1 MDIVKKRIVIVIV
14 VTVLCALGSFIA
26 YNHFTESK
34 DDYSGENEPEV
45 VFKDTFK
52 DNLPRLDASLATQPL
67 MDEFVK
73 YFAGKDSLSSVKE
86 NYTNTHPAYV
96 ELIGGKKDLI
106 VVTEPSEE
114 ELKLASDKNVLL
126 EVTKLVN
133 ESFVFYV
140 NKDNKVDGL
149 TLEQIQNIYS
159 GKITNWKDVGGED
172 KEILAY
178 QRPVNSGSQTGMISL
193 VMKDIPLKK
202 PRTVE
207 MIESMGGIID
217 AVASYDNASAGIGYS
232 YYYYANTM
240 YSSPDIKFLK
250 VDGVLPTYES
260 TKDESYPIRTAYY
273 LVTRKDADEKTLKF
287 KEALLSKEGSSV
299 IRGAGYVS
307 TN

>member
-1 MDIVKKRIVIVIV
+1 MKKRIVIVIV

-45 VFKDTFK
+45 VFKDIFK

-96 ELIGGKKDLI
+96 ELIDGKKDLI

>member
-1 MDIVKKRIVIVIV
+1 MKKRIVIVIV

-96 ELIGGKKDLI
+96 ELIDGKKDLI

>member
-1 MDIVKKRIVIVIV
+1 MRGLLYNLSLLYYCYD
-14 VTVLCALGSFIA
+14 SHYYDDYN
-26 YNHFTESK
+26 YNHFTGLK
-34 DDYSGENEPEV
+34 DDYSGDDEPEV
-45 VFKDTFK
+45 VFKDIFK
-52 DNLPRLDASLATQPL
+52 DSLPRLDASLATQPL

-96 ELIGGKKDLI
+96 ELIDGKKDLI

-149 TLEQIQNIYS
+149 TLEQIQNIYF
-159 GKITNWKDVGGED
+159 GKIINWKDVGGED

-202 PRTVE
+202 PKTVE

-250 VDGVLPTYES
+250 VDGVLPTY
-260 TKDESYPIRTAYY
+260 
-273 LVTRKDADEKTLKF
+273 
-287 KEALLSKEGSSV
+287 
-299 IRGAGYVS
+299 
-307 TN
+307 

>member
-1 MDIVKKRIVIVIV
+1 MKKRIVIVIV

>member
-96 ELIGGKKDLI
+96 ELIDGKKDLI